1 MRKVISQLR
10 QYKKDTF
17 LCIGLTALE
26 VVMEILL
33 PFITAKIIDEGLQAG
48 NMPAIYRYGA
58 LMIVMAFFSLFHAH
72 RRTNPARIRRL
83 ILCNKQTLENIQIGR
98 NRICIDIFVFHGPD
112 IFHQRLI
119 GHRSTFISRK
129 RT

>member
-17 LCIGLTALE
+17 LCIGLTAFE

-58 LMIVMAFFSLFHAH
+58 LMIGRSL
-72 RRTNPARIRRL
+72 
-83 ILCNKQTLENIQIGR
+83 E
-98 NRICIDIFVFHGPD
+98 
-112 IFHQRLI
+112 
-119 GHRSTFISRK
+119 
-129 RT
+129 